1 MSTIKVTN
9 IEHGSTTDG
18 GIQLDSSGHVTVDGV
33 QFPTAGA
40 LSNRNLIINGAMQ
53 VAQRS
58 TSETGVTDSGY
69 KTVDRFQLSLA
80 TLGTYTVTQE
90 ADGPD
95 GFSKSLKIDCTTADA
110 SPAADDAFLVYH
122 KIEAQ
127 NLQHLNYGSSSA
139 KALTLTFYVK
149 SNKTG
154 NASFELQQ
162 RDNSDRQ
169 VTLQY
174 SINSANT
181 WEQKTLS
188 IPADASGSIND
199 DNGEGLRLG
208 WWLNSGSNLT
218 GGSHQT
224 TWAAEVNADRNVSN
238 LGIGG
243 STDDYWQITGVQLEV
258 GEKATPFEHR
268 NYGDE
273 LARCQRYYQQ
283 FTGQGSGDYAINGG
297 YTYNNGSSTAT
308 GFNLAVPLRNTP
320 TVLNGTTGL
329 SIRSQGSGYDVT
341 NVDHVGWVENSVW
354 VAMGVDHSD
363 IGNSDHAATL
373 NNKGTV
379 TVSLDSEL

>member
-1 MSTIKVTN
+1 MSTIKVN
-9 IEHGSTTDG
+9 KIENTATADG
-18 GIQLDSSGHVTVDGV
+18 GIAIDASGHVQVDGV
-33 QFPTAGA
+33 QLPTTGA
-40 LSNRNLIINGAMQ
+40 LSNRNLVLNGSMI

-139 KALTLTFYVK
+139 KPLTLTFYVK

-174 SINSANT
+174 SISSANT

-188 IPADASGSIND
+188 IPADASGLIND

-224 TWAAEVNADRNVSN
+224 TWAAEVNADRNASN

-243 STDDYWQITGVQLEV
+243 STSDYWQITGVQLEV

-268 NYGDE
+268 SYGDE
-273 LARCQRYYQQ
+273 LQRCLRYYEQSNP
-283 FTGQGSGDYAINGG
+283 TLSGSDGKQSFVAS
-297 YTYNNGSSTAT
+297 NGSDYLQGPTFKVTKRA
-308 GFNLAVPLRNTP
+308 TP
-320 TVLNGTTGL
+320 TVAGHDGI
-329 SIRSQGSGYDVT
+329 SEMDGSGSSLT
-341 NVDHVGWVENSVW
+341 IGSFQHI
-354 VAMGVDHSD
+354 GVN
-363 IGNSDHAATL
+363 GALRLTL
-373 NNKGTV
+373 GGSGRIDGQV
-379 TVSLDSEL
+379 YRYHWSADAEL

>member
-18 GIQLDSSGHVTVDGV
+18 GIQLDSSGHVTIDG
-33 QFPTAGA
+33 QQLPTAGA
-40 LSNRNLIINGAMQ
+40 LSNRNLIINGAMS

-258 GEKATPFEHR
+258 GDKATPFEHR

>member
-1 MSTIKVTN
+1 MSTIKVN
-9 IEHGSTTDG
+9 KIENTSTADG
-18 GIQLDSSGHVTVDGV
+18 GISIDSSGHVEIDGV
-33 QFPTAGA
+33 QLPNDGT
-40 LSNRNLIINGAMQ
+40 LSNRNLVINGAMT

-58 TSETGVTDSGY
+58 TSEAGVTDSGY

-95 GFSKSLKIDCTTADA
+95 GFANSLKIDCTTADA

-122 KIEAQ
+122 KIEGQ
-127 NLQHLNYGSSSA
+127 NLQHLSYGNSSA

-169 VTLQY
+169 VALQY
-174 SINSANT
+174 SISSANT
-181 WEQKTLS
+181 WEKKTLS
-188 IPADASGSIND
+188 IPADTSGVIND

-224 TWAAEVNADRNVSN
+224 TWAAEDNTDRNASN

-268 NYGDE
+268 SYGDE
-273 LARCQRYYQQ
+273 LAKCQRYYQVLAQSSMMAATTNGSTQIANIGVPLVTSMRAAPTTNSLQ
-283 FTGQGSGDYAINGG
+283 FTAWH
-297 YTYNNGSSTAT
+297 SSSSSANSTTTMTITAT
-308 GFNLAVPLRNTP
+308 DPSYGMYSGAVGGFS
-320 TVLNGTTGL
+320 GL
-329 SIRSQGSGYDVT
+329 TDNR
-341 NVDHVGWVENSVW
+341 
-354 VAMGVDHSD
+354 VAAISP
-363 IGNSDHAATL
+363 NNATL
-373 NNKGTV
+373 QL
-379 TVSLDSEL
+379 SAEL

>member
-1 MSTIKVTN
+1 MSTIKVN
-9 IEHGSTTDG
+9 KIENTATADG
-18 GIQLDSSGHVTVDGV
+18 GIAIDASGHVQVDGV
-33 QFPTAGA
+33 QLPTTGA
-40 LSNRNLIINGAMQ
+40 LSNRNLVLNGSMI

-139 KALTLTFYVK
+139 KPLTLTFYVK

-174 SINSANT
+174 SISSANT

-188 IPADASGSIND
+188 IPADASGLIND

-224 TWAAEVNADRNVSN
+224 TWAAEVNADRNASN

-243 STDDYWQITGVQLEV
+243 STSDYWQITGVQLEV

-268 NYGDE
+268 SYGDE
-273 LARCQRYYQQ
+273 LQRCLRYYEQSNPTLSGSDGKQ
-283 FTGQGSGDYAINGG
+283 SFVASTGSDQMQGPTFKVTKRAAPTMAGHDGISEMDGSGSSLTIGSFQHIGVNG
-297 YTYNNGSSTAT
+297 A
-308 GFNLAVPLRNTP
+308 LRLT
-320 TVLNGTTGL
+320 LG
-329 SIRSQGSGYDVT
+329 GSGRIDGQVYRYHWSAD
-341 NVDHVGWVENSVW
+341 
-354 VAMGVDHSD
+354 A
-363 IGNSDHAATL
+363 
-373 NNKGTV
+373 
-379 TVSLDSEL
+379 EL

>member
-258 GEKATPFEHR
+258 GDKATPFEHR